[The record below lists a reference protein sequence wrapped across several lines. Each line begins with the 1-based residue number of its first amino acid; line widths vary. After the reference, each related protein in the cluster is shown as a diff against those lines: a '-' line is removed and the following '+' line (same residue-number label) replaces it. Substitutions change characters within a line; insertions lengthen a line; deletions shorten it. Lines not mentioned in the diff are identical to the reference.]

1 MMNMDSPKQLKNGQI
16 LDMKKLNDTLSEVLD
31 IEPIKYNNTEII
43 TTINNVDSDADFAR
57 KNIKELIEKGNL
69 AVDGILNVAK
79 ESEQPRAY
87 EVVATLIKNLS
98 DLNKDLMEIQKR
110 KNDLIPQENKNS
122 NSLNVDKAVFV
133 GSTTELVKFLKNNR

>member
-57 KNIKELIEKGNL
+57 KNIKQLIEKGNL

>member
-1 MMNMDSPKQLKNGQI
+1 MDSPKQLKNGQI

-57 KNIKELIEKGNL
+57 KNIKQLIEKGNL